1 MAGSLSTGG
10 VEPVTLGTVVRA
22 PSIVK
27 TEVLASGVAVLHIDD
42 PGETHNTLT
51 PQLGAELT
59 AALDAAFADPAVKA
73 LVLRGKKDSFFAGAN
88 IEYVRTIRFA
98 KDAEDA
104 SREVGRRFA
113 TIGSGPKPVVAC
125 VHGIALGGGFELS
138 LACTATVASD
148 HPKTVLGLPEV
159 KLGLMPAANGLLRVA
174 ERAGLRVAIDLGLTG
189 RSLAPRKALALGL
202 VDEVVARA
210 IALEAACE
218 LALRL
223 AAGEK
228 RARVATR
235 ASASAS
241 AAAAAKEALE
251 RAFLEKTWIG
261 RRLLFR
267 GARAAAAKETRGH
280 YPAADRMLDVLE
292 RFGNRGFSSAAE
304 LEAKLFGDLVVSETA
319 HRMIE
324 LFFAHTAVKKDPG
337 LSHEDRE
344 RLRAAPPPA
353 VEKIAIVG
361 AGLMGAGIA
370 GVSARAGLDVRMKDT
385 SDEAVGRGLRYV
397 STVLDQRVRRG
408 STTRLE
414 RERTLSRISGTTDFS
429 GFGSADLV
437 VEAVFEDLALKRS
450 VLRDLEEVVKDT
462 CVIASNTSSLPIAQ
476 IAEAASR
483 PDRVVGMHYMS
494 PVHRMPLLEVVRTKE
509 AAPQAIA
516 AAVEVGRRQGKT
528 VIVVNDA
535 PGFYTTRIL
544 APYLNEAVRVLAEGV
559 PIEVIDEALVDWGF
573 PAGPLHLLDEV
584 GIDIAAHVN
593 DVVFEASGER
603 MRAPAAMRTLVED
616 HRAGRKNGRG
626 FYLYGRG
633 TQAEKRADDT
643 VYHALSITP
652 RLRREDRPKGEEIAL
667 RCSLRLVNEAL
678 RCLDEGVV
686 RSARD
691 GDVGAILAVGFPP
704 FRGGPFR
711 AVDVLGAAEV
721 LSRTRALEQRFG
733 SRFEPAP
740 LLLEMARKGKRF
752 YP

>member
-1 MAGSLSTGG
+1 MAGSLSTEGI
-10 VEPVTLGTVVRA
+10 EHVTLGTVVRA

-27 TEVLASGVAVLHIDD
+27 TEVLTSGVAVLHIDD

-59 AALDAAFADPAVKA
+59 AALDAAFANPAVKA
-73 LVLRGKKDSFFAGAN
+73 LVLRGKKDSFLAGAN
-88 IEYVRTIRFA
+88 IEYVRNIRFA
-98 KDAEDA
+98 KDAEVA
-104 SREVGRRFA
+104 AAEVGRRFA

-125 VHGIALGGGFELS
+125 VHGLALGGGFELS

-174 ERAGLRVAIDLGLTG
+174 ERAGLQVAIDLGFTG
-189 RSLAPRKALALGL
+189 RSLPARKALALGL
-202 VDEVVARA
+202 VDEVVAPA
-210 IALEAACE
+210 IVLEAACE

-228 RARVATR
+228 RARAG
-235 ASASAS
+235 APPSARQT
-241 AAAAAKEALE
+241 LE
-251 RAFLEKTWIG
+251 RALLERNWFG
-261 RRLLFR
+261 RKVLFR
-267 GARAAAAKETRGH
+267 GARSAAAKKTRGH
-280 YPAADRMLDVLE
+280 YPAASSMLDVLE
-292 RFGNRGFSSAAE
+292 RFGNRGFGPAAA

-337 LSHEDRE
+337 LTHEERE
-344 RLRAAPPPA
+344 RLRTGPGEEPPPVTRIA
-353 VEKIAIVG
+353 VVG

-370 GVSARAGLDVRMKDT
+370 GVSAQAGLEVRMKDT

-397 STVLDQRVRRG
+397 ATVLDERVRRG
-408 STTRLE
+408 SITPLE
-414 RERTLSRISGTTDFS
+414 RARTMSLVSGTTDYT
-429 GFGSADLV
+429 GFGAADLV
-437 VEAVFEDLALKRS
+437 VEAVFEDLALKRG
-450 VLRDLEEVVKDT
+450 VVRDLEGVVGDET
-462 CVIASNTSSLPIAQ
+462 VIASNTSSLPIAR

-509 AAPQAIA
+509 AAPRAIA
-516 AAVEVGRRQGKT
+516 RAVDVGRRQGKT
-528 VIVVNDA
+528 VIVVNDGT
-535 PGFYTTRIL
+535 GFYTTRIL
-544 APYLNEAVRVLAEGV
+544 APYLDEAVRLLAEGI
-559 PIEVIDEALVDWGF
+559 PISVLDEALVDWGF
-573 PAGPLHLLDEV
+573 PAGPLHMLDEI

-593 DVVFEASGER
+593 AVLHEAFGER
-603 MRAPAAMRTLVED
+603 MRAPAAMSALVAD

-633 TQAEKRADDT
+633 KEAEKRADDT
-643 VYHALSITP
+643 VYHALRVTP
-652 RLRREDRPKGEEIAL
+652 KRVAKERPKGEELAL
-667 RCSLRLVNEAL
+667 RCSLLLVNEAL
-678 RCLDEGVV
+678 RCLDEGVL

-711 AVDVLGAAEV
+711 MVDVLGAPEV

-733 SRFEPAP
+733 ARFEPAP
-740 LLLEMARKGKRF
+740 LLVEMARNGKRF
-752 YP
+752 YT